1 MDQDSITK
9 VGIGIVLG
17 VFAARVYDLLTRKE
31 VPAVQVLP
39 VPFVPK
45 SDGPKLEGPKRDM
58 PPADKLPVLLTSNP
72 IPVATG
78 RRYRTIMTV
87 GFPFSLAAN
96 EAAVK
101 REAEDLGFSGVQVSR
116 VRPSDFPG
124 TGRGDYYVDARW
136 GSAPTS
142 IARPNIPGLSLVEA
156 WEG

>member
-1 MDQDSITK
+1 MDKDSFTK

-39 VPFVPK
+39 VPFIPK
-45 SDGPKLEGPKRDM
+45 PEDPKKPET
-58 PPADKLPVLLTSNP
+58 PAVKSPVLLTSNP

-78 RRYRTIMTV
+78 RRYRVIMSV

-96 EAAVK
+96 ADTVR
-101 REAEDLGFSGVQVSR
+101 REAQDLGFSAVQVSQT
-116 VRPSDFPG
+116 RPSDFPG
-124 TGRGDYYVDARW
+124 TGRGDYYVDAHW
-136 GSAPTS
+136 SSAPTS